1 MIIVKDHELAIGEA
15 LNVSLDS
22 PGANRGR
29 GVEGGTSILGI
40 VTAGAPVGTN
50 LLVGK
55 SRCCQLNAHR

>member
-15 LNVSLDS
+15 LNVSLDP

-40 VTAGAPVGTN
+40 VTAGAAVGAN
-50 LLVGK
+50 LIF
-55 SRCCQLNAHR
+55 